1 MCFTLTLQL
10 YDNNWLFVLFSVT
23 AAVETDVESSG
34 AGDVESSGAGDEDVV
49 SVSPEID
56 FNTLMQK
63 YVDTLKERF
72 DSMRQ
77 SAENASSVSEVVQ
90 DLFDLSGKLS
100 SSSFYINCNYTHNNN
115 DI

>member
-1 MCFTLTLQL
+1 M
-10 YDNNWLFVLFSVT
+10 FVLFSVT

-77 SAENASSVSEVVQ
+77 SAENASSVSKVVQ
-90 DLFDLSGKLS
+90 DLFDLSSKLSSS